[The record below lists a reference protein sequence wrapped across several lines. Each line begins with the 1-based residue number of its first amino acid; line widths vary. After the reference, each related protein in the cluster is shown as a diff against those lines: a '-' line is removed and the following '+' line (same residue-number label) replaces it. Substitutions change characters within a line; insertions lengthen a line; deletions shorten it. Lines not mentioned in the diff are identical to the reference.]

1 MKKFLTLLLALLCLV
16 GGVSSTLI
24 HASAA
29 NAPAPIDVTGLVK
42 DVNGDVVVGAVICDE
57 GRKNSTVTDLDGAF
71 KFSSNSNTI
80 IVSCLGYKEQVVK
93 VKDGQHVNIILDFDV
108 SLLDDAVVVGYAVQ
122 SRANLTGAVATVDV
136 NKSLSGRSTPDVGRG
151 LQGAAPG
158 LSVTLPDAEVGSDP
172 KMKIRGAIASI
183 EGGSSPLILLDNVE
197 IPSIQVVNPND
208 VESISVLKDAASTS
222 IYGSKGAFGVILITT
237 KKGAKTDNIS
247 VTYSGLVSFQNMA
260 KDYDMAGVNGLQ
272 YLLDATARS
281 KFSPQN
287 ATDNGLPVGP
297 HGYSY
302 DGIYAASY
310 IRVDQESIQRSYAW
324 QEKWGD
330 IIGPDDP
337 MVYGRDW
344 YYNGGTFYGIRTYNI
359 YDYMVAEW
367 APTQSHNATVT
378 GRKGNTSFNI
388 GLSYLDESGMM
399 KTAKDDSHQKYNASV
414 KLETDVNDW
423 LTVRGGL
430 IYSQR
435 QKNYPFITDNTSY
448 SPWLYLY
455 RWSPLMPLGYDEMG
469 NVLRSPASEAAQA
482 NTATRRYNYTNVNLG
497 TTISPLK
504 GWNIVADYSYTNQD
518 YIMTLPGCVFSAANY
533 RETPVEMI
541 DKNGNQV
548 YVNWDGEVVA
558 STDPD
563 AMKAYHFKYSDPYE
577 PTSDNRY
584 FARTHENFFRHTFNA
599 YTDYT
604 FKVADTHEFK
614 FMAGMNLSTYDS
626 TSQTTKVMNLS
637 DYENPQFNFGTGV
650 WTGEGSASWE
660 SQLGFFGRFN
670 YNFKDRYLFEANL
683 RRDGSSKFPT
693 DLQWAWFPSFSAGW
707 RIIEEPWM
715 EFAKPYVSTL
725 KARVSWGS
733 VGDQSV
739 SSSLYIPTISTGQNE
754 WINVGTGQLSSVA
767 GTPSTVSAGITW
779 QRIETLDAGIDARF
793 FNSHLG
799 VTFDWFQRDTDQM
812 IVPTDGVNTVTFGAS
827 APKANLG
834 SLRTSGWEIAID
846 GNYRFSNGLGINGT
860 FMLADAKSTIMSYG
874 DTKSLSSW
882 YVGKTYGEIWG
893 FQVDRLYQYDDFELT
908 SDGSLIYRQLTEAD
922 TDDPNCIGKYA
933 YILKPGPNGEK
944 PVYQAYF
951 QGGNFLFGPGDVKYK
966 DVDGDGK
973 LSYGSKQ
980 TDDHGDWTV
989 IGNETPRYEYSFRL
1003 GADWHGVDV
1012 SVFFQGVGK
1021 REMWGN
1027 GPLAIPG
1034 WDTGDGAM
1042 ANAFAADYWTPE
1054 NTDAFYP
1061 AAYGMGKSND
1071 GYNVMVND
1079 RYLLNMAYLRL
1090 KNVTVGYTLP
1100 AKWTKKAHIQNLRIY
1115 FTGENL
1121 LTFDKL
1127 RGLPIDPECVTGV
1140 SMWGSNYAQGRTGL
1154 NTPVFKTVSVG
1165 VQATF

>member
-1 MKKFLTLLLALLCLV
+1 MGTSVFMQ
-16 GGVSSTLI
+16 
-24 HASAA
+24 AA
-29 NAPAPIDVTGLVK
+29 AGEPVTYSVTGVVK
-42 DVNGDVVVGAVICDE
+42 DANGDAVIGAVISDNA
-57 GRKNSTVTDLDGAF
+57 RKLSAVTDLDGAF
-71 KFSSNSNTI
+71 KFKSTSNSI
-80 IVSCLGYKEQVVK
+80 IVSCLGYKDQVVK
-93 VKDGQHVNIILDFDV
+93 VKDGQHVNVVLEFDV

-136 NKSLSGRSTPDVGRG
+136 GKSLTGRSTPDVGRG

-208 VESISVLKDAASTS
+208 IESISVLKDAASTS
-222 IYGSKGAFGVILITT
+222 IYGSKGAFGVVLITT
-237 KKGAKTDNIS
+237 KKGAKTDNVT
-247 VTYSGLVSFQNMA
+247 VTYSGLVSWQNMA
-260 KDYDMAGVNGLQ
+260 KDYDMASVNGLQ
-272 YLLDATARS
+272 YMLDAQARS
-281 KFSPQN
+281 KDSSH
-287 ATDNGLPVGP
+287 LGP
-297 HGYSY
+297 KAYSY
-302 DGIYAASY
+302 DGIYTGSY
-310 IRVDQESIQRSYAW
+310 VRVDQESLKRSYAW
-324 QEKWGD
+324 QEKYGST
-330 IIGPDDP
+330 IGPNDP

-344 YYNGGTFYGIRTYNI
+344 YYNGGVVYGIRTYNI

-367 APTQSHNATVT
+367 APSQSHNATIS
-378 GRKGNTSFNI
+378 GRQGNTSFNV

-399 KTAKDDSHQKYNASV
+399 KTAKDDSFQKYNASV
-414 KLETDVNDW
+414 KLETEVNKW
-423 LTVRGGL
+423 MTVRAGL
-430 IYSQR
+430 LYSQR
-435 QKNYPFITDNTSY
+435 QKNYPFITDDTSY

-455 RWSPLMPLGYDEMG
+455 RWSPLMPYGYDEMG
-469 NVLRSPASEAAQA
+469 NELRSPVSEARQA
-482 NTATRRYNYTNVNLG
+482 NTATRRYNYTNINLG
-497 TTISPLK
+497 TTLTPVK

-518 YIMTLPGCVFSAANY
+518 YIMTLPGSVFSGANY
-533 RETPVEMI
+533 RESPVEMI
-541 DKNGNQV
+541 DRNGNQV
-548 YVNWDGEVVA
+548 YVNWDGDVVA

-563 AMKAYHFKYSDPYE
+563 AMQAYHFKYSDPYE

-584 FARTHENFFRHTFNA
+584 FARTHENFYRHTFNA

-604 FKVADTHEFK
+604 LNVADAHEFK
-614 FMAGMNLSTYDS
+614 VMAGMNLSTYDS
-626 TSQTTKVMNLS
+626 TSQETKVMYLS
-637 DYENPQFNFGTGV
+637 DYDNPQFNFGTGV
-650 WTGEGSASWE
+650 WTGGGSASWE

-670 YNFKDRYLFEANL
+670 YNYKDRYLFEANI

-693 DLQWAWFPSFSAGW
+693 HLKWAWFPSFSAGW
-707 RIIEEPWM
+707 RVIEEPWM

-725 KARVSWGS
+725 KLRGSWGS

-754 WINVGTGQLSSVA
+754 WITANNSLANYAS
-767 GTPSTVSAGITW
+767 TPSTVSAGITW
-779 QRIETLDAGIDARF
+779 QRIETLDLGLDARF
-793 FNSHLG
+793 FNSHVG

-827 APKANLG
+827 APKANNG
-834 SLRTSGWEIAID
+834 SLRTTGWELSVD
-846 GNYRFSNGLGINGT
+846 GNYRFANGLGLNAT
-860 FMLADAKSTIMSYG
+860 FMLADAKSTIMAYG

-893 FQVDRLYQYDDFELT
+893 FQVDRLYQYDDFEQ
-908 SDGSLIYRQLTEAD
+908 DANGNLIYRELTEAD

-933 YILKPGPNGEK
+933 YILKTGPNGEK
-944 PVYQAYF
+944 PVYQAYY
-951 QGGNFLFGPGDVKYK
+951 QGGSFVFGPGDVKYK

-973 LSYGSKQ
+973 LTQGTKT

-1003 GADWHGVDV
+1003 GADWKGFDV

-1021 REMWGN
+1021 REMWGD
-1027 GPLAIPG
+1027 GPLAIAG
-1034 WDTGDGAM
+1034 SNTSDGAM

-1061 AAYGMGKSND
+1061 AAWNMNKDND
-1071 GYNVMVND
+1071 SYNFMVND
-1079 RYLLNMAYLRL
+1079 RYILNMAYLRL
-1090 KNVTVGYTLP
+1090 KNVTIGYTLP
-1100 AKWTKKAHIQNLRIY
+1100 AKWTKKASIQNLRIY
-1115 FTGENL
+1115 LTGENL
-1121 LTFDKL
+1121 LTFDNL

>member
-1 MKKFLTLLLALLCLV
+1 MKKISKFFLAMLAMI
-16 GGVSSTLI
+16 VSISI
-24 HASAA
+24 AYASSG
-29 NAPAPIDVTGLVK
+29 PGDPVTGVVK
-42 DVNGDVVVGAVICDE
+42 DAKGMPVAGAVVTDDAQ
-57 GRKNSTVTDLDGAF
+57 KAFATTDLDGAF
-71 KFSSNSNTI
+71 SLVPTTSRIVVSSLGFKSKTI
-80 IVSCLGYKEQVVK
+80 SVQPGQVVS
-93 VKDGQHVNIILDFDV
+93 VVLEDD
-108 SLLDDAVVVGYAVQ
+108 STLLDDAVVVGYAVQ

-136 NKSLSGRSTPDVGRG
+136 GQSLIGRSTPDVGRG

-208 VESISVLKDAASTS
+208 IESISVLKDAASTS
-222 IYGSKGAFGVILITT
+222 IYGSKGAFGVILITS
-237 KKGAKTDNIS
+237 KKGAKTDNVT

-272 YLLDATARS
+272 YMLDASARS

-287 ATDNGLPVGP
+287 ATENGLPVGP

-302 DGIYAASY
+302 DGIYVASY
-310 IRVDQESIQRSYAW
+310 IRTDQDAIARSYEW
-324 QEKWGD
+324 QKKYGD
-330 IIGPDDP
+330 TIGPNDP

-344 YYNGGTFYGIRTYNI
+344 YYNGGVIYGIRTYNI
-359 YDYMVAEW
+359 YDYMIAEW
-367 APTQSHNATVT
+367 APTHQHNATVS
-378 GRKGNTSFNI
+378 GRKGSTAFNV

-399 KTAKDDSHQKYNASV
+399 KTAKDDSHQKYNASI
-414 KLETDVNDW
+414 KLETEINKW
-423 LTVRGGL
+423 LTVRGGIL
-430 IYSQR
+430 YSQR
-435 QKNYPFITDNTSY
+435 QKNYPFITDDTSY

-455 RWSPLMPLGYDEMG
+455 RWSPLMPYGYDEMG
-469 NVLRSPASEAAQA
+469 NVLRSPVSEAAQA
-482 NTATRRYNYTNVNLG
+482 NTATRRYNYTNINLG

-518 YIMTLPGCVFSAANY
+518 YIMTLPGCVFSGASY
-533 RETPVEMI
+533 RGTPVEMI

-548 YVNWDGEVVA
+548 YVNWDGNVVP

-563 AMKAYHFKYSDPYE
+563 AMMAYHFPYEDPYE

-584 FARTHENFFRHTFNA
+584 FARTHENFYRHTFNA

-604 FKVADTHEFK
+604 LNVADAHEFK
-614 FMAGMNLSTYDS
+614 FMAGMNLSTYDM

-637 DYENPQFNFGTGV
+637 DYNNPQFNFGTGV
-650 WTGEGSASWE
+650 WTGGGSASWE

-670 YNFKDRYLFEANL
+670 YNYKDRYLFEANI

-693 DLQWAWFPSFSAGW
+693 ALQWAWFPSFSAGW

-715 EFAKPYVSTL
+715 AFAKPYVSTL

-754 WINVGTGQLSSVA
+754 WITANNTLANYA

-793 FNSHLG
+793 FNSQFG

-812 IVPTDGVNTVTFGAS
+812 IVPTDGVNTTTFGAS
-827 APKANLG
+827 APKANHG
-834 SLRTSGWEIAID
+834 SLRTTGWELAID
-846 GNYRFSNGLGINGT
+846 GNYRFANGLGINGT
-860 FMLADAKSTIMSYG
+860 FMIADAKSRIMAYG

-893 FQVDRLYQYDDFELT
+893 FEVDRLYQYSDFELT
-908 SDGSLIYRQLTEAD
+908 DAGDLIYRQLTEAD
-922 TDDPNCIGKYA
+922 TDDPNCVGKYA

-951 QGGNFLFGPGDVKYK
+951 QGGSFLFGPGDVKYK
-966 DVDGDGK
+966 DLDGDGK

-1021 REMWGN
+1021 RDMWGN

-1100 AKWTKKAHIQNLRIY
+1100 AKWMKKAHIQNLRIY

>member
-1 MKKFLTLLLALLCLV
+1 MKQISKFFLAMLV
-16 GGVSSTLI
+16 MVATASMALASTAPGDPVTGHVKDAKGVPVTGAVVTDEAQEAFCTTDENGAFALVPTTSRIVVSSLGFKTVI
-24 HASAA
+24 V
-29 NAPAPIDVTGLVK
+29 PVK
-42 DVNGDVVVGAVICDE
+42 AG
-57 GRKNSTVTDLDGAF
+57 
-71 KFSSNSNTI
+71 
-80 IVSCLGYKEQVVK
+80 QVVEI
-93 VKDGQHVNIILDFDV
+93 VLEDD
-108 SLLDDAVVVGYAVQ
+108 STLLDDAVVVGYAVQ

-136 NKSLSGRSTPDVGRG
+136 GKSLTGRSVPDVGRG

-208 VESISVLKDAASTS
+208 IESISVLKDAASTS

-237 KKGAKTDNIS
+237 KKGAKTDNVS

-272 YLLDATARS
+272 YMLDAYARS
-281 KFSPQN
+281 KD
-287 ATDNGLPVGP
+287 ALHIGP

-302 DGIYAASY
+302 DGLYTGSY
-310 IRVDQESIQRSYAW
+310 VRVDAESLKRSYEW
-324 QEKWGD
+324 QEKWGGK
-330 IIGPDDP
+330 IGPNDP

-344 YYNGGTFYGIRTYNI
+344 YYSGGTVYGIRTYNI

-367 APTQSHNATVT
+367 APSQSHNATIS
-378 GRKGNTSFNI
+378 GRQGNTSFNV

-414 KLETDVNDW
+414 KIETEVNKW
-423 LTVRGGL
+423 MTVRAGL
-430 IYSQR
+430 LYSQR
-435 QKNYPFITDNTSY
+435 QKNYPFITDDTSY

-455 RWSPLMPLGYDEMG
+455 RWSPLMPLGFDEMG
-469 NVLRSPASEAAQA
+469 HELRSPASEARQA
-482 NTATRRYNYTNVNLG
+482 NTATRRYNYTNINLG
-497 TTISPLK
+497 TTLSPIK

-518 YIMTLPGCVFSAANY
+518 YIMTLPGAVFSGADY
-533 RETPVEMI
+533 RQTPVEMI

-563 AMKAYHFKYSDPYE
+563 AMKAYHFYYSDPYA

-584 FARTHENFFRHTFNA
+584 FARTHENFYRHTFNA

-604 FKVADTHEFK
+604 LNIADAHEFK
-614 FMAGMNLSTYDS
+614 FMAGMNLSTYDA
-626 TSQTTKVMNLS
+626 TSQETKVMNLS
-637 DYENPQFNFGTGV
+637 DYDNPQFNFGTGV
-650 WTGEGSASWE
+650 WTGKGSASWD

-670 YNFKDRYLFEANL
+670 YNYKDRYLLEANL
-683 RRDGSSKFPT
+683 RRDGSSKFPKS
-693 DLQWAWFPSFSAGW
+693 LKWAWFPSFSAGW

-725 KARVSWGS
+725 KARASWGS

-739 SSSLYIPTISTGQNE
+739 SSSLYIPTIETKQNN
-754 WINVGTGQLSSVA
+754 WITANNALANYA

-779 QRIETLDAGIDARF
+779 QRIETLDFGLDARF
-793 FNSHLG
+793 FNSKVG
-799 VTFDWFQRDTDQM
+799 FTFDWFRRDTDQM

-827 APKANLG
+827 APKANHG
-834 SLRTSGWEIAID
+834 SLRTTGWELSVD
-846 GNYRFSNGLGINGT
+846 GNHRFANGLGVNAT
-860 FMLADAKSTIMSYG
+860 FMVADAKSTIMAYG
-874 DTKSLSSW
+874 DTKSLDSW
-882 YVGKTYGEIWG
+882 YVGKTHGEIWG
-893 FQVDRLYQYDDFELT
+893 FEVDRLYQYDDFEM
-908 SDGSLIYRQLTEAD
+908 DDAGNLIYRQLTEAD
-922 TDDPNCIGKYA
+922 TDDPNCIGKFA

-944 PVYQAYF
+944 PVYQAYY
-951 QGGNFLFGPGDVKYK
+951 QGSSFVFGPGDVKYK
-966 DVDGDGK
+966 DLDGDGK
-973 LSYGSKQ
+973 LTYGTKT
-980 TDDHGDWTV
+980 TDDHGDWTI
-989 IGNETPRYEYSFRL
+989 IGNETPRYEYSLRL

-1012 SVFFQGVGK
+1012 SVFFQGVGSRK
-1021 REMWGN
+1021 MWGN
-1027 GPLAIPG
+1027 GPIAIPG
-1034 WDTGDGAM
+1034 WNTSDGAM

-1061 AAYGMGKSND
+1061 AAYNMGQGNSS
-1071 GYNVMVND
+1071 YNVIQND
-1079 RYLLNMAYLRL
+1079 RYILNMAYLRL

-1100 AKWTKKAHIQNLRIY
+1100 AKLTKKAAIQNLRVY
-1115 FTGENL
+1115 LTGENL

-1127 RGLPIDPECVTGV
+1127 HGLPIDPECVTGV

-1154 NTPVFKTVSVG
+1154 NTPVYKSVSVG
-1165 VQATF
+1165 IQATF